1 MKEQAKIFI
10 LKPSCIPQ
18 CQALLQW
25 AGFSQWLRSKI
36 LKGLNLNLMEAFG
49 CLPKNCFTLRQ
60 NLSTTF
66 SLVLVLPR
74 EYNSAIII

>member
-49 CLPKNCFTLRQ
+49 CLPK
-60 NLSTTF
+60 
-66 SLVLVLPR
+66 
-74 EYNSAIII
+74 IISH